1 MSVELFKL
9 FTMDKYDRQAVLV
22 PTIICAIL
30 VGVSISPI
38 VDWTLV
44 ISKFQK
50 SLAIYST
57 VTLLSLY
64 AILSLLKMLIR
75 TISKITVEQWRFGKN
90 LEHLPTTE
98 YLTHNSKYGNT
109 LIAEKVRTKV
119 KEDFGITL
127 KSPTGETKN
136 PSAAYSSIT
145 AAVKFIKKKVQE
157 HNPEMYNRMNRR
169 YGQTRNLIG
178 ACYISALVSTGATIL
193 SYILGKAIMPP
204 IISLGISI
212 ILALYLHFIYR
223 KVAEDYANELFETYL
238 TL

>member
-1 MSVELFKL
+1 
-9 FTMDKYDRQAVLV
+9 MDKYDRQAVLM

-30 VGVSISPI
+30 VGISISPI
-38 VDWTLV
+38 VDLTLV
-44 ISKFQK
+44 LSKFQK
-50 SLAIYST
+50 YWVIYST
-57 VTLLSLY
+57 LTILSLY
-64 AILSLLKMLIR
+64 AILSLLMMLIR
-75 TISKITVEQWRFGKN
+75 TVSKKSVEQCRFGKN
-90 LEHLPTTE
+90 LERLPTTE
-98 YLTHNSKYGNT
+98 FLTHNSKYGNT
-109 LIAEKVRTKV
+109 ILAEKVRAKV
-119 KEDFGITL
+119 KGDFGISL
-127 KSPTGETKN
+127 KSPSLETKN

-145 AAVKFIKKKVQE
+145 AAVKLIKKKVQE

-169 YGQTRNLIG
+169 YGQIRNLIG

-212 ILALYLHFIYR
+212 ILALYLHFIFR